1 MNNFN
6 LIRKLSRLSWNA
18 LMANPTR
25 SFLTTLGIIIGSLT
39 IVIVVALGEGA
50 KKDIEQQYSS
60 MSVTTILINAPST
73 VDGARSKLNYD
84 DVEPIKQLPSIETAI
99 PQLSGRVQMQYGGQS
114 SNLSVLGTTPDI
126 QKLANLIISKGKFFT
141 TEDNDNHTKVAVIG
155 ATVAEELFGDRHADV
170 IGKTIMVG
178 KKEFEV
184 IGLLEYKGGSVGP
197 TTIDDSIFTPYSS
210 AYRYILGIN
219 GRFNMNAEAKNVNL
233 INQAVE
239 EISTL
244 LRQTHGLKPGMND
257 DFRVRDMGTTVAAAV
272 NSSRTM
278 SILLAS
284 VGIIV
289 LIVGGI
295 GIMNIMYVTVTE
307 RTKEIGVRK
316 AIGAQSEY
324 ILFQFLVEAFILSL
338 VGFVIGAVLSV
349 GVYFLLKYFQVT
361 VILVWWSYL
370 LSFITTISI
379 GIFFGWY
386 PAKKAANLN
395 PIDALRYE

>member
-1 MNNFN
+1 MNNVTF
-6 LIRKLSRLSWNA
+6 ITKLSRLSWEA
-18 LMANPTR
+18 LMANPLR

-39 IVIVVALGEGA
+39 IIVVVALGEGA
-50 KKDIEQQYSS
+50 KRDIEQQYSS

-73 VDGARSKLNYD
+73 VEGAKSKLSFN
-84 DVEPIKQLPSIETAI
+84 DVEPIKQLPSIQTAV
-99 PQLSGRVQMQYGGQS
+99 PQISGRVQMQYGGQS

-126 QKLANLIISKGKFFT
+126 QNSANLVLLKGNFFT
-141 TEDNDNHTKVAVIG
+141 SQDNDNHTKVAVIG
-155 ATVAEELFGDRHADV
+155 ATVAEELFGDRYANV
-170 IGKTIMVG
+170 VGKTIMVG

-197 TTIDDSIFTPYSS
+197 TTIDDSIFTPYDS

-219 GRFNMNAEAKNVNL
+219 GRFNMNAQAKDVKL
-233 INQAVE
+233 IGQAVE
-239 EISTL
+239 EISQTL
-244 LRQTHGLKPGMND
+244 RETHGLKPGMND
-257 DFRVRDMGTTVAAAV
+257 DFRVRDMGTTVASAV

-278 SILLAS
+278 SILLSA

-289 LIVGGI
+289 LLVGGI

-324 ILFQFLVEAFILSL
+324 ILFQFLLEALILSFIGYI
-338 VGFVIGAVLSV
+338 VGAILSFFV
-349 GVYFLLKYFQVT
+349 YWLLKQFT
-361 VILVWWSYL
+361 VSAFLVWWSYI
-370 LSFITTISI
+370 LSFVTTVTI

-386 PAKKAANLN
+386 PAQKAANLN
-395 PIDALRYE
+395 PIDTLRYE

>member
-1 MNNFN
+1 MNNIFF
-6 LIRKLSRLSWNA
+6 IRKLTRLSWDA
-18 LMANPTR
+18 LMANPLR

-39 IVIVVALGEGA
+39 IIIVVALGQGA
-50 KKDIEQQYSS
+50 KKDIEAQYSS

-73 VDGARSKLNYD
+73 VEGARSKLNFS
-84 DVEPIKQLPSIETAI
+84 DVEPIKQLPSIATAV
-99 PQLSGRVQMQYGGQS
+99 PQLSGRVQMQYEGVS

-126 QKLANLIISKGKFFT
+126 QALANLILLKGKFFT
-141 TEDNDNHTKVAVIG
+141 TEDNKSHTKVAVIG

-170 IGKTIMVG
+170 IGKNIMVG

-197 TTIDDSIFTPYSS
+197 TTIDDSIFTPYDS

-219 GRFNMNAEAKNVNL
+219 GRFNMNAQAKDVTL
-233 INQAVE
+233 IPQAVDD
-239 EISTL
+239 ISKTL
-244 LRQTHGLKPGMND
+244 RVTHGLKPGMND
-257 DFRVRDMGTTVAAAV
+257 DFRVRDMGTTVASAV
-272 NSSRTM
+272 NSSKTM
-278 SILLAS
+278 SILLSA

-289 LIVGGI
+289 LLVGGI

-307 RTKEIGVRK
+307 RTKEIGIRK

-324 ILFQFLVEAFILSL
+324 ILFQFLLEAVILSVVGFILGGTFS
-338 VGFVIGAVLSV
+338 F
-349 GVYFLLKYFQVT
+349 GVFFLLQQFQVS
-361 VILVWWSYL
+361 VVFVWWSYL
-370 LSFITTISI
+370 LSFVTTVTI

-386 PAKKAANLN
+386 PAQKAARLH